1 MSGSNCCFLTCIQ
14 ISQEAGKVVWY
25 LRLLKNIPQ
34 FVLIY
39 CVSKWRYSI
48 ESGTEEF
55 KVQGVLQARDI
66 YLRVSLV
73 RMHEVTKVVRLVGKR
88 IDPRA
93 EPWGIRQGQQ
103 IGKIR
108 KNWPRGQ

>member
-1 MSGSNCCFLTCIQ
+1 M
-14 ISQEAGKVVWY
+14 VWY

-39 CVSKWRYSI
+39 CVSKWRCSI

-55 KVQGVLQARDI
+55 KVRGVLQARGID
-66 YLRVSLV
+66 LRVSLV

-93 EPWGIRQGQQ
+93 EPWGIRQGKQ